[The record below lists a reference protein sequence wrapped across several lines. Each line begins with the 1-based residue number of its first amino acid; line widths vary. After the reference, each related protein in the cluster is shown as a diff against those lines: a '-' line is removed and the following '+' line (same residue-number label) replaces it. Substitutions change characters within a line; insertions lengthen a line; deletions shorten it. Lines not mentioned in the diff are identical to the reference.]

1 MQVIELLSAFETFLS
16 VMAANGLNVG
26 DYLLLRP
33 YKDYKQMQGMRYNKR
48 FIFDAMKEKHGM
60 SKRSVSAMV
69 AKVEREVNVK

>member
-1 MQVIELLSAFETFLS
+1 MQAVELLDAFETALS

-33 YKDYKQMQGMRYNKR
+33 YKDYKQMQGMRYNTR